1 MATARE
7 IARILG
13 RGEQLTRQEEEELAA
28 YLAIND
34 ITRAWV
40 KDGTGIPYFTQFE
53 AEKAFM
59 LFNPNEPLWL
69 FRKNNQAI
77 QNGVSTPIEFDVL
90 EINQGAH
97 LWSESNPSKIFWKG
111 QPKKNAMMVG
121 GYVHF
126 EGNNA
131 GERIIFLNEYDR
143 LDSLISGG
151 TVGRFPAVTADPLAI
166 PFISIRQPV
175 AQSSYIQ
182 LEIEQNSG
190 VDLNVTYADL
200 AIVRVY

>member
-1 MATARE
+1 MATARD
-7 IARILG
+7 IARMLG
-13 RGEQLTRQEEEELAA
+13 HGERLTRQEEEELAA

-53 AEKAFM
+53 AEKGFL

-69 FRKNNQAI
+69 VRQNNQSI
-77 QNGVSTPIEFDVL
+77 QNGIATPTEFDLL

-97 LWSESNPSKIFWKG
+97 LWNISDSSKIYWKG
-111 QPKKNAMMVG
+111 QPKKNAMMMG

-131 GERIIFLNEYDR
+131 GERIIRLNEYD
-143 LDSLISGG
+143 
-151 TVGRFPAVTADPLAI
+151 
-166 PFISIRQPV
+166 
-175 AQSSYIQ
+175 
-182 LEIEQNSG
+182 
-190 VDLNVTYADL
+190 
-200 AIVRVY
+200 